1 MSDLSLYQ
9 ILQIVR
15 DEIKKSQL
23 GEVKKIIGPAGEKG
37 EKGEVGGQGIQGPK
51 GDKGPKGDR
60 GLKGDKG
67 PKGEDGKDGKD
78 GDDGVGIARIEQ
90 EVDNAIVMH
99 LTDGSSYMVE
109 MPLSEGGTIS
119 EVHYKAIGGGGGS
132 GSGSGGS
139 VDLTGYVRRP
149 NSSMNDQWLAYRE
162 GSDGSKTWKE
172 ITTDLIAVNPNP
184 FRNDKGQFIGT
195 PEELDN
201 LNNQRDVNEFFYTA
215 INNIEAGDV
224 NLDGYATEVW
234 VEDKLGELPPGTIVS
249 DTAPADPEE
258 GQCWYDTVRLELF
271 VFAMNAWLP
280 CSPLGARVEQGEI
293 LQAQILSRVEAGEV
307 QQQTLVDTKL
317 GKAEANEVANSFRI
331 KGSGGTYISA
341 SGGEL
346 GLYHVKYPEAE
357 THAAT
362 MGYVDDEIA
371 KVSGAGGGPTNKY
384 DGNRFNVSGTS
395 TKSLSS
401 GYVMFLRDSATTTNL
416 ATVNLIGLPEQDFD
430 WDGCAKSGVVK
441 VKNGS
446 QLAAYFNVYDM
457 TRNEGRNVL
466 LHVALIQMG
475 PGYEVDYDSG
485 TPCYFHGVFFA

>member
-15 DEIKKSQL
+15 DEIQKS
-23 GEVKKIIGPAGEKG
+23 KIGNVQKITGPAGPKG
-37 EKGEVGGQGIQGPK
+37 EQGLVGGQGPRGE
-51 GDKGPKGDR
+51 KGDR
-60 GLKGDKG
+60 GPQGKAGLKGDKG
-67 PKGEDGKDGKD
+67 SRGEPGKKGEDGKDGT
-78 GDDGVGIARIEQ
+78 GLARIDQ
-90 EVDNAIVMH
+90 DIDNAIVFT
-99 LTDGSSYMVE
+99 LTDGTTYSVE
-109 MPLSEGGTIS
+109 MPELTDAVR
-119 EVHYKAIGGGGGS
+119 EVHYKSGGGGGGGS
-132 GSGSGGS
+132 GGDGGGIPS
-139 VDLTGYVRRP
+139 TIYARDVKTSTYNPPVTSRWGGGAIH
-149 NSSMNDQWLAYRE
+149 NQ
-162 GSDGSKTWKE
+162 SDANQY
-172 ITTDLIAVNPNP
+172 LIEVIAAL
-184 FRNDKGQFIGT
+184 
-195 PEELDN
+195 ESELDN
-201 LNNQRDVNEFFYTA
+201 IKDGIPDV
-215 INNIEAGDV
+215 D
-224 NLDGYATEVW
+224 LSGYATEEW
-234 VEDKLGELPPGTIVS
+234 VEDKLGELPPGTVVS
-249 DTAPADPEE
+249 DTAPANPEE

-331 KGSGGTYISA
+331 RGTGGTYISA
-341 SGGEL
+341 AGGEL

-362 MGYVDDEIA
+362 MQYVLDEIA
-371 KVSGAGGGPTNKY
+371 KVPVAENGPTNKY

-401 GYVMFLRDSATTTNL
+401 GEVMFLRDSATTTNL
-416 ATVNLIGLPEQDFD
+416 ATVNLIGLPEQEFD

-475 PGYEVDYDSG
+475 QGYEVDYDSG